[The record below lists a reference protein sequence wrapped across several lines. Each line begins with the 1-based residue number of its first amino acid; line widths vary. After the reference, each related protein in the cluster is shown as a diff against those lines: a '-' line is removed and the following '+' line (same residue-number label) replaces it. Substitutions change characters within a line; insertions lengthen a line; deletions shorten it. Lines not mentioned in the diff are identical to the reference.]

1 MSADLHRFMA
11 FAFAGADLLIE
22 LDSARNISFA
32 LGATSGLSATSE
44 SELRGRPWQDVIAA
58 EDHGLLLTLLDSLQ
72 PSSRCGPVLVRLALA
87 RENGKPQD
95 ALFSACRLPISE
107 GKIACT
113 LSHVSIAAAPHAAA
127 KRRDPGT
134 QLLDASAFGDVAAN
148 LVESARA
155 LDKPLELTFLELPGL
170 AELKKKLPADQ
181 AQALVGR
188 IGSLLRASSIDGSTA
203 ARIGDERFGV
213 VHDPAKP
220 AGELVKRIA
229 DATSVASADGTPLA
243 VSHTTLDIASADI
256 PPDGTVRAIR
266 YVVDQVTRNG
276 MLGEM
281 PNSLGAVF
289 EDMVAS
295 TLERV
300 RDFSRAVRDS
310 QFSLMYQPIA
320 SLMSGR
326 FHHFEVL
333 TRFKSDE
340 SPLETIQF
348 AEEIG
353 IIEQLDLAVTARAL
367 DALRRPTVD
376 RRVTFAINVSGRSIE
391 NGVFVKCLLELLDE
405 NKALASRLMLEIT
418 ESARLKDLV
427 AVNKVLQE
435 VRRRGFLICL
445 DDFGAGSASFQYL
458 QALAVDFVKIDG
470 GYIKRLADSAKDEAL
485 VRGLV
490 RLCDELKI
498 ATVAEMVETREQAE
512 RLRALGVKFG
522 QGWYFGKPTLE
533 PNLPWDFQPAQA
545 KVARAPEPPREL
557 G

>member
-1 MSADLHRFMA
+1 MSSDLHRFMA
-11 FAFAGADLLIE
+11 FAFAGADLLLE
-22 LDSARNISFA
+22 LDSARNITFV
-32 LGATSGLSATSE
+32 LGATNGLVAVSE
-44 SELRGRPWQDVIAA
+44 SALCGRPWQEVIAV
-58 EDHGLLLTLLDSLQ
+58 EDHGLFANLLDSLQ

-87 RENGKPQD
+87 RTNGKPRD
-95 ALFSACRLPISE
+95 ALFSACRLPMSDDR
-107 GKIACT
+107 IACT
-113 LSHVSIAAAPHAAA
+113 LSHVSLAAAPHAAA

-134 QLLDASAFGDVAAN
+134 QLLDAAAFSDVAAS
-148 LVESARA
+148 LVDSARA
-155 LDKPLELTFLELPGL
+155 FEKPLELTFLDLPGL
-170 AELKKKLPADQ
+170 TELEKNLPAE
-181 AQALVGR
+181 QALAFVRR
-188 IGSLLRASSIDGSTA
+188 IGSLLRASSIDGTSA
-203 ARIGDERFGV
+203 ARISDERFGI

-220 AGELVKRIA
+220 AGELVERLA
-229 DATSVASADGTPLA
+229 AATSTVSADGAPLV
-243 VSHTTLDIASADI
+243 VSHTTLDIASTDI

-276 MLGEM
+276 LLGEM
-281 PNSLGAVF
+281 PDSLGAVF

-300 RDFSRAVRDS
+300 RDFSRAVRES

-320 SLMSGR
+320 SLATGR

-333 TRFKSDE
+333 TRFKTDE
-340 SPLETIQF
+340 SPLEMIQF

-391 NGVFVKCLLELLDE
+391 NGVFIKCLLELLDE

-427 AVNKVLQE
+427 AVNKILQDI
-435 VRRRGFLICL
+435 RRRGFQICL
-445 DDFGAGSASFQYL
+445 DDFGAGSTSFQYL

-470 GYIKRLADSAKDEAL
+470 AYIKRLADSAKDETM

-490 RLCDELKI
+490 RLCDDLKI
-498 ATVAEMVETREQAE
+498 ATVAEAVETREQAE

-533 PNLPWDFQPAQA
+533 PNLPWDFQHAPAKA
-545 KVARAPEPPREL
+545 MR